1 MANMREKVIHIADH
15 YGYKKQT
22 RQLGEEMAELT
33 IAISKYERAKEDNTP
48 YDFDALKKDIAEEIA
63 DVEVVLEQLKYLLEC
78 DWEVFKIKLTKVDR
92 QIARIKDEY
101 TM

>member
-1 MANMREKVIHIADH
+1 MANMREKVIQIAEH
-15 YGYKKQT
+15 YGYKGQT

-33 IAISKYERAKEDNTP
+33 IAISKYERAKEDDAVH
-48 YDFDALKKDIAEEIA
+48 DFDALKMDIVEEIA
-63 DVEVVLEQLKYLLEC
+63 DVEVVLEQIKYILGC
-78 DWEVFKIKLTKVDR
+78 DWEVFKTKLTKVDR